1 MNCDWRNNMLQFED
15 EGVQVKLV
23 RDGSNPC
30 TSVIDASILQIQKWL
45 KGNEIWAFVL
55 LETKSEQQESLHAK
69 EIQALFDE
77 FEDIFKVPT

>member
-1 MNCDWRNNMLQFED
+1 
-15 EGVQVKLV
+15 
-23 RDGSNPC
+23 
-30 TSVIDASILQIQKWL
+30 
-45 KGNEIWAFVL
+45 L

>member
-1 MNCDWRNNMLQFED
+1 M
-15 EGVQVKLV
+15 KLV

-45 KGNEIWAFVL
+45 NGNEIWAFVL
-55 LETKSEQQESLHAK
+55 LETKSEQQESLH
-69 EIQALFDE
+69 EIQALLDE